1 MKSEYRNKSFKALP
15 EHLAMLAEM
24 SRLRG
29 NANSSSLIREAIELL
44 YAKVKNQKIK
54 KNGTN

>member
-1 MKSEYRNKSFKALP
+1 MKSEYKNKSFKALP

-29 NANSSSLIREAIELL
+29 KATTSSLIREAIELL
-44 YAKVKNQKIK
+44 YTKVKTQKIK
-54 KNGTN
+54 KNEN

>member
-1 MKSEYRNKSFKALP
+1 MAQNGYKSKSFKALP

-29 NANSSSLIREAIELL
+29 KATTSSLIREAIEKL
-44 YAKVKNQKIK
+44 YQSIKTQKTPKNVS
-54 KNGTN
+54 

>member
-15 EHLAMLAEM
+15 EHLAMLEEM

-29 NANSSSLIREAIELL
+29 KATTSSLIREAIEKL
-44 YAKVKNQKIK
+44 YTSIKTRKIK
-54 KNGTN
+54 KNDGN